1 MKMKTVLLL
10 LVGIFCFATTQPA
23 MAITSSTTPMSTSM
37 IEKQSKDL
45 KKEFKSKQKFSKL
58 ERFFQKAGAESKLSK
73 GIYILLAILGLC
85 FIGIGLVT
93 DWSGSDWII
102 GLILSFLFWLPG
114 LIYALIK
121 MKSYYN

>member
-10 LVGIFCFATTQPA
+10 LVGMFCFATTQPA

-45 KKEFKSKQKFSKL
+45 KKEFKSQKKFSKL
-58 ERFFQKAGAESKLSK
+58 ERFFQKAGGEDKLPKSV
-73 GIYILLAILGLC
+73 YILLAIIGLC

-102 GLILSFLFWLPG
+102 GLVLSLLFWLPG

-121 MKSYYN
+121 MKNYY